1 MRNCFTY
8 LALTIF
14 FCSSLGITTHAQN
27 RRALLLNFRVDED
40 YLNYRGKGTDRYYTG
55 GLDCSFFY
63 KSKKKTSL
71 PPLIHQKGKKIAVE
85 FISLRQITNTPSNIR
100 IPGHVQNDYPYAS
113 ALFITYGKLHTDT
126 LRKFILGSAI
136 STGVIG
142 PLALGEKIQR
152 YFHRL
157 VAYIQPEGWSSQ
169 LPNDFVLNH
178 RLTYKKEILEL
189 NRQVELIATADINT
203 GFNFN
208 NCEVGLLIRIGNN
221 LNYFSIDETAGFHTS
236 RNRKGRF
243 VFLIKPR
250 LTAVAYNTLLQGSL
264 LKKQKLNQRS
274 DVYTISSSDISRVVY
289 RLSFGFCYETKFGG
303 ISVNQHLQTKEF
315 RQVESHEYGDIGL
328 IFKFKK

>member
-1 MRNCFTY
+1 MARFFSH

-14 FCSSLGITTHAQN
+14 SFICLRITTYAQTN
-27 RRALLLNFRVDED
+27 RALLFIFQVDED

-55 GLDCSFFY
+55 GLNCSFFY
-63 KSKKKTSL
+63 ERKTKSSAASPIHHRHKKTR
-71 PPLIHQKGKKIAVE
+71 VD

-113 ALFITYGKLHTDT
+113 ALYLTYGRLHTDT
-126 LRKFILGSAI
+126 LRKLILGYSI

-142 PLALGEKIQR
+142 PLALGENIQC
-152 YFHRL
+152 YFHRM
-157 VAYIQPEGWSSQ
+157 VAYVQPRGWDSQ
-169 LPNDFVLNH
+169 LPNDIVLNS
-178 RLTYKKEILEL
+178 RFSYKREILEL
-189 NRQVELIATADINT
+189 NRRFELIATADIHT
-203 GFNFN
+203 GYTFN

-221 LNYFSIDETAGFHTS
+221 LNYFSIDETAGFHTG
-236 RNRKGRF
+236 RNRKGRI

-250 LTAVAYNTLLQGSL
+250 LTAVAYNALLQGSL

-274 DVYTISSSDISRVVY
+274 DVYTISSSDIRRVVY

-303 ISVNQHLQTKEF
+303 ISINQHLQTKEF
-315 RQVESHEYGDIGL
+315 RQVENHEYGDIGL